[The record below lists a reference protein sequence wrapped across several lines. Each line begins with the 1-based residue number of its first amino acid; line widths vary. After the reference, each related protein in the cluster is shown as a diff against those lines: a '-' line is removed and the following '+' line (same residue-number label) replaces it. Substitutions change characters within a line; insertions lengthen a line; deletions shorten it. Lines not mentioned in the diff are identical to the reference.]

1 MIGLSGALL
10 AGGGG
15 AAEYRCSDPQPY
27 DTNEELSAWHL
38 TQQMEE
44 KPVTEAFQLSI

>member
-1 MIGLSGALL
+1 MIGLPGALL

-15 AAEYRCSDPQPY
+15 AAEYRCSDPQP
-27 DTNEELSAWHL
+27 NELFAWHL
-38 TQQMEE
+38 TQQVEE